1 MAEGVEM
8 TTKEIFKA
16 VRDSWARTRDIVVGG
31 LTMGK
36 PQSVESHRMTSLKT
50 ITIAAAQEAR
60 TARRPRI
67 ESLLKSNRLRK
78 AEKGTEV
85 GPDLLC

>member
-1 MAEGVEM
+1 MGMAEGVEM

-16 VRDSWARTRDIVVGG
+16 VRDSWARTRDIVIGG

-50 ITIAAAQEAR
+50 IAIAATTQEAK
-60 TARRPRI
+60 TA
-67 ESLLKSNRLRK
+67 
-78 AEKGTEV
+78 
-85 GPDLLC
+85 